1 MTLKEIFFADFLW
14 IFKGLQGIAKF
25 LSRGHGQSVF
35 NGGRGQPV
43 FNGRAQAAR
52 FDRRAQRTR
61 RTRKSKG
68 GQSYMEVIYGRAQP
82 VSLELT
88 QCS

>member
-35 NGGRGQPV
+35 NRGRGQPV
-43 FNGRAQAAR
+43 FNGRAQAAH

>member
-35 NGGRGQPV
+35 NGGHGQPV
-43 FNGRAQAAR
+43 FNGRAQAASYIW
-52 FDRRAQRTR
+52 
-61 RTRKSKG
+61 K
-68 GQSYMEVIYGRAQP
+68 SYMEEHSRLV
-82 VSLELT
+82 LN
-88 QCS
+88 

>member
-43 FNGRAQAAR
+43 FNGRAQAAH

-61 RTRKSKG
+61 GTRKSTG

-82 VSLELT
+82 VSLELI

>member
-61 RTRKSKG
+61 RTRKSTG
-68 GQSYMEVIYGRAQP
+68 GQSYMEVIVTIHG
-82 VSLELT
+82 V
-88 QCS
+88 

>member
-35 NGGRGQPV
+35 NGGHGQPV
-43 FNGRAQAAR
+43 FQWKSTGGPSRPEGTENAR
-52 FDRRAQRTR
+52 NAEEHRRP
-61 RTRKSKG
+61 
-68 GQSYMEVIYGRAQP
+68 VIYGSHIWKSTAG
-82 VSLELT
+82 
-88 QCS
+88 